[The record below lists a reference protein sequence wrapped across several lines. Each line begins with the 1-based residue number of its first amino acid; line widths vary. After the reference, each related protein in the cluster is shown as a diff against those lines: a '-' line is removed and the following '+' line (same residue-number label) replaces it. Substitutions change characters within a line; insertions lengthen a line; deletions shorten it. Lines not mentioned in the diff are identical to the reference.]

1 MGAQPEAIKK
11 ASSQESVY
19 PKYSNQELFI
29 GLVSATGTDLSV
41 FLKTFQE
48 RLKHFNYESDAIRLI
63 EALHEIERWRD
74 LPETPI
80 DVRIKTHMDA
90 GTEFRELLGR
100 GEGLPILGIG
110 KIMKIRKDISGAA
123 DKSIPRHAYIF
134 HGLKNPSEVEVMRG
148 IYGDG
153 FILIGIYS
161 PHHLRLDYLSR
172 RIAESRNE
180 FQIDQFRAKAEELIH
195 RDQQEIGTKL
205 GQNLRDT
212 FHRADVFVNASEP
225 DELRADIERFVDL
238 LFGNSIR
245 TPTRDEYGMF
255 HAQAAA
261 LRSADLGRQV
271 GAAIAAQ
278 DGDIISVGTNEVP
291 KAGGGLYWTGD
302 VPDQRDFVLGYDS
315 NDKSKRSLLA
325 DLFERLKKEDWFSD
339 QLEKL
344 TTEELLTRAIGTQAS
359 FLRKAQ
365 FMNLIEFGR
374 AVHAEM
380 AALTDAA
387 RRGVSTKDATLYCT
401 TFPCHICAKHIV
413 SAGIRRVVYIE
424 PYPKSLATQLYPDS
438 ITVEPA
444 TKEGHQVHFEPFV
457 GISPLQ
463 YMNLFSMLQRKDGSG
478 VTVTNEPHSASP
490 RCQSSPPTYLR
501 NEMSS
506 LVWLEKAMKEKGLL
520 REKGDK

>member
-1 MGAQPEAIKK
+1 MNAQPEVIKTTI
-11 ASSQESVY
+11 SHDSVY

-41 FLKTFQE
+41 FLKALEE
-48 RLKHFNYESDAIRLI
+48 RLKYFNYQCNVIRLI
-63 EALHEIERWRD
+63 ELLHQIKRWSD

-80 DVRIKTHMDA
+80 DARIDTHMTA

-110 KIMKIRKDISGAA
+110 KVMKIRKDVSGAT
-123 DKSIPRHAYIF
+123 DKVIPRHAYIF
-134 HGLKNPSEVEVMRG
+134 HGLKNPSEVELMRG
-148 IYGDG
+148 VYGES

-161 PHHLRLDYLSR
+161 PHHSRLDYLSR
-172 RIAESRNE
+172 RIAESRHE

-212 FHRADVFVNASEP
+212 FHRADIFVNASDPEAMQ
-225 DELRADIERFVDL
+225 ADIERLVDL

-261 LRSADLGRQV
+261 FRSADLGRQV
-271 GAAIAAQ
+271 GASIATR
-278 DGDIISVGTNEVP
+278 DGDIVAVGTNEVP
-291 KAGGGLYWTGD
+291 KAGGGLYWAGD

-315 NDKSKRSLLA
+315 NDKSKRNLLA
-325 DLFERLKKEDWFSD
+325 DLLERLRKEGWFCE
-339 QLEKL
+339 QIQNMGTPEMLA
-344 TTEELLTRAIGTQAS
+344 RAIGTKAS

-387 RRGVSTKDATLYCT
+387 RRGVSTKDAILFCT
-401 TFPCHICAKHIV
+401 TFPCHLCAKHIV

-438 ITVEPA
+438 IIVEPA
-444 TKEGHQVHFEPFV
+444 MDDGHQVRFEPFV
-457 GISPLQ
+457 GVSPLR
-463 YMNLFSMLQRKDGSG
+463 YMNLFSMLKRKDGSG
-478 VTVTNEPHSASP
+478 VVINDEQHSASP
-490 RCQSSPPTYLR
+490 RCQSPPTTYLR
-501 NEMSS
+501 NERSS
-506 LVWLEKAMKEKGLL
+506 LLWLERVMTEIGLL
-520 REKGDK
+520 P